1 MEDPP
6 TFREEE
12 ARAPAGSP
20 GRPARTA
27 GGELLDAIAGF
38 SRGGTLLVSAALT
51 SCVAVGDLLTGSD
64 VNFTLLY
71 LGPIGL
77 ATWFSGFGAA
87 TVLSVVS
94 AVLSTVVDL
103 LARTQPLP
111 AAVVAWNVTVQLGTF
126 MALVLLLAALQ
137 ARLAAEQQAARTD
150 PLTAVANRRA
160 FQEMAAV
167 ELERARRT
175 GRPLTVAYLDIDD
188 FKRVNDEQ
196 GHARGDA
203 LLVTL
208 AATLRGATRAVD
220 VVGRL
225 GGDEFGL
232 LLVETDAAA
241 AEALLTRVRTALGAA
256 IAGNGYAV
264 TFSVGAVTFLA
275 PPRSVDEMMLPADQL
290 MYEAKRTGKN
300 AVRLDVRPRPAAAG
314 NG

>member
-1 MEDPP
+1 ML
-6 TFREEE
+6 REEG
-12 ARAPAGSP
+12 ARAPVESVS
-20 GRPARTA
+20 RPARTA
-27 GGELLDAIAGF
+27 GGNLLDTMARF
-38 SRGGTLLVSAALT
+38 SRGGTLLISAGLM
-51 SCVAVGDLLTGSD
+51 SCVAFGDYLTGSE

-87 TVLSVVS
+87 TALSVAS
-94 AVLSTVVDL
+94 AVLSTAVDV
-103 LARTQPLP
+103 LARHQPLP

-160 FQEMAAV
+160 FHEMAAV

-188 FKRVNDEQ
+188 FKRVNDDQ

-232 LLVETDAAA
+232 LLVETDGAT
-241 AEALLTRVRTALGAA
+241 AEALLARVRTALAAA

-264 TFSVGAVTFLA
+264 TFSVGGVTFLS

-290 MYEAKRTGKN
+290 MYEAKRSGKN

-314 NG
+314 TA